1 MARRK
6 KAEAAVTDDT
16 PIPEETVTE
25 PKAAPESPP
34 VEPKPD
40 IFDEQI
46 ALRQQEAAKAIVQDV
61 ADATKLPE
69 SEPLA
74 NGFAAKHA
82 PGHIANPS
90 SKRRESH
97 VAAVRKLPGTLTVM
111 AGDLAVR
118 LIDAGD
124 NRMGIG
130 IRVEAPEGRKLT
142 EDEIAII
149 RKHVKGEEGEQTGF
163 TWDRDNQMWHKH
175 IVRENE
181 FEDQVPPSRPVAIR
195 LDAERRVEQLAE
207 ALRQHS
213 ADPAGYVEMIR
224 QRREQAAEAGRIP
237 D

>member
-1 MARRK
+1 MK
-6 KAEAAVTDDT
+6 
-16 PIPEETVTE
+16 PPEQPANGTYR
-25 PKAAPESPP
+25 
-34 VEPKPD
+34 
-40 IFDEQI
+40 EQH
-46 ALRQQEAAKAIVQDV
+46 
-61 ADATKLPE
+61 P
-69 SEPLA
+69 A

-97 VAAVRKLPGTLTVM
+97 AAAVRKLPGTLTVM

-124 NRMGIG
+124 NGMGIG
-130 IRVEAPEGRKLT
+130 IRVEVPEGCKLT
-142 EDEIAII
+142 EDEKAII
-149 RKHVKGEEGEQTGF
+149 RRHVKGEDGEQTGF
-163 TWDRDNQMWHKH
+163 AWDDFNKMWHKA
-175 IVRENE
+175 IVRQNE

-195 LDAERRVEQLAE
+195 LDAENRVEKLAE

-213 ADPAGYVEMIR
+213 ADPAGYAEMIL